1 VRPDHSTDCG
11 CDFGIARHEGFF
23 ESRARGHQGEMIR
36 IFFLEMG
43 NKNPRISKSATGQP
57 AVESPK
63 RVPDRQTGQ
72 PSFVLGGQY
81 PRTIYYVNPWSV
93 FRQS

>member
-1 VRPDHSTDCG
+1 MPNPCSAATSSYPCVPIITTDRG

-23 ESRARGHQGEMIR
+23 ESRARGHQDAMIR

-43 NKNPRISKSATGQP
+43 NKNPRISKSVTGQP
-57 AVESPK
+57 AVEIPK

-72 PSFVLGGQY
+72 PSFILWVDNI
-81 PRTIYYVNPWSV
+81 R
-93 FRQS
+93 